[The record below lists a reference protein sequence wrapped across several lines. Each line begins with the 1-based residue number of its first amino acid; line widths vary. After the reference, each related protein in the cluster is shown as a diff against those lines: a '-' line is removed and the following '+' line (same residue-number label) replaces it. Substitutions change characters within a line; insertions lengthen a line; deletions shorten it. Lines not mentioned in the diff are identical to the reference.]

1 MNQMW
6 FNVGYMLDKWFRDI
20 RGSLST
26 RGNRGRRLLGLDRA
40 KRVFYSV
47 WSARLNYNWVDHG
60 MVFGSQVL
68 RVWIPHTYLQQ
79 WKGEGERF
87 VQQGS
92 LPTGTSWRRLFREF
106 GGLGILYLFPRHCG
120 LDSTKIHGLGSQGYY
135 FEFL

>member
-92 LPTGTSWRRLFREF
+92 LPDWYFLEETVQGIWGVGDSVSFSPTLWF
-106 GGLGILYLFPRHCG
+106 GLYKNSRVRKSGILF
-120 LDSTKIHGLGSQGYY
+120 
-135 FEFL
+135 